1 MNTSPIL
8 SVVAEMYARSLFELA
23 EKAGN
28 ADEIRDELNQLV
40 ELLADHAGLWAL
52 FEHKA
57 IDGERRAATL
67 RKLFEGRASQ
77 LTVNFLLV
85 LNDKGRLGEL
95 PAIRIA
101 YDLALKSHLG
111 EIDVEVQSAVAL
123 TDQQEAD
130 VASRIS
136 GAIGAKASIATSVDP
151 ALIGGL
157 KIRIQDRLID
167 ASVASRLRKLSDQ
180 VIRAGREKLRYEDNG
195 ETPET
200 A

>member
-1 MNTSPIL
+1 MPQSHMNASPIVN
-8 SVVAEMYARSLFELA
+8 VVAEMYARSLFELA
-23 EKAGN
+23 EKAGS
-28 ADEIRDELNQLV
+28 AAEIRDELNEIV
-40 ELLADHAGLWAL
+40 ELLVDHAGLWAL

-57 IDGERRAATL
+57 IDGERRAASL
-67 RKLFEGRASQ
+67 RKLFTGRASD
-77 LTVNFLLV
+77 LTVRFLLV

-111 EIDVEVQSAVAL
+111 EIDVEVQSAVEL
-123 TDQQEAD
+123 TEQQEAD

-136 GAIGAKASIATSVDP
+136 AAIGAKASIKTSVDP

-167 ASVASRLRKLSDQ
+167 ASVASRLRKLSDKI
-180 VIRAGREKLRYEDNG
+180 VRAGRDQLRYEEN
-195 ETPET
+195 
-200 A
+200 